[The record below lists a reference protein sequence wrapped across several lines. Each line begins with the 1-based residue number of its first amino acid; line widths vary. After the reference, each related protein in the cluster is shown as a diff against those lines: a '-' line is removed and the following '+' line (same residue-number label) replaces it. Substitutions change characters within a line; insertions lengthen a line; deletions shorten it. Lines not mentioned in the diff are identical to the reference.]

1 MSPLLRSFALFIKQI
16 LKDSMLAA
24 VCAATILTAFFV
36 RFGVPEIEDF
46 LCGYFRKSSVLAD
59 YYLLFDLFLALI
71 SPYMLCFASSMMML
85 TEYDENMTSYLSVTP
100 VGKKGYILS
109 RLAFPCIIAFILSV
123 VLIQGFSLTD
133 WSMSSI
139 IIVSLLSCACS
150 AAVALLLFVFSHN
163 RVEGMAVAKL
173 SGLLMLGLPVPFFIT
188 SPIQYLFAPLPS
200 FWTARFALTSNIL
213 FAVPALLAALIWI
226 SFLYKKFDKKLR

>member
-1 MSPLLRSFALFIKQI
+1 MSPLLRSFALFIKQV

-36 RFGVPEIEDF
+36 RFGVPEIEAF
-46 LCGYFRKSSVLAD
+46 LCSYFRTSSVLGN
-59 YYLLFDLFLALI
+59 YYLLFDLLLALI

-100 VGKKGYILS
+100 VGKRGYILS

-123 VLIQGFSLTD
+123 VLIQGFSLTA
-133 WSMSSI
+133 WSMGTTL
-139 IIVSLLSCACS
+139 IVALLTCTCS
-150 AAVALLLFVFSHN
+150 MAVALLLFVFSHN

-188 SPIQYLFAPLPS
+188 SDIQYLFALLPS
-200 FWTARFALTSNIL
+200 FWTAKFAVSSHIIFT
-213 FAVPALLAALIWI
+213 VPALLSSLIWI
-226 SFLYKKFDKKLR
+226 QFLYKRFEQKLR